1 MGWTYL
7 LPTAALRTDV
17 GIGIPVGYVDSV
29 EIPTVFQGVGL
40 WYGSYHGDFHG
51 MDMGTVIN
59 PRESVTVIIFIHHA
73 M

>member
-29 EIPTVFQGVGL
+29 EIPTVFSRV
-40 WYGSYHGDFHG
+40 W
-51 MDMGTVIN
+51 V
-59 PRESVTVIIFIHHA
+59 
-73 M
+73 